1 MHRLPVRIGLES
13 LVIALG
19 AALFAV
25 VANAVSPRGLPLTP
39 PKGPPVEI
47 ASAREL
53 LRLEAGYHGDELVL
67 VDAQGPF
74 AYRQGHLPKALRFD
88 LGRPDETLGTVTAAC
103 AKANAVVVYCK
114 SADCAN
120 SDVAAS
126 LLRQAHLPPDGRLYV
141 YRGGIR
147 DWTGSGHAIAEGDRP

>member
-1 MHRLPVRIGLES
+1 MHRLPVRIVLES
-13 LVIALG
+13 LVVALG
-19 AALFAV
+19 AIAFAL
-25 VANAVSPRGLPLTP
+25 VANAVSPRGLPLTE
-39 PKGPPVEI
+39 PKGPPVEV
-47 ASAREL
+47 ATARDL
-53 LRLEAGYHGDELVL
+53 LRLEAAYHGDQLVL

-88 LGRPDETLGTVTAAC
+88 LGRPDETMETVTQAC
-103 AKANAVVVYCK
+103 ENAIAVVVYCK

-141 YRGGIR
+141 YRGGLR
-147 DWTGSGHAIAEGDRP
+147 DWTGSGHAIAEGEKP